1 MPVLCFLCR
10 KCAWWCAENG
20 AVGLLMGV
28 YICEEIMTSSMV
40 RRRKKIPISLAPAG
54 IRVGPTLDFAPNA
67 QGSAMVERRLISATQ
82 AARQPTSRVFSRGAK
97 EREMESLIARVATAA
112 DLSPD
117 VARKAVALIG
127 DFIQREAPEGA
138 VTELF
143 KKAPAFPSIIA
154 SSTQTGGE
162 GMGTGMK
169 GLMGGGGL
177 MAVGSELLSLGL
189 DMEQIQTIGK
199 EVFGYAR
206 ETAGD
211 EVVGEISAAIPGLSQ
226 FI

>member
-1 MPVLCFLCR
+1 MD
-10 KCAWWCAENG
+10 N
-20 AVGLLMGV
+20 
-28 YICEEIMTSSMV
+28 
-40 RRRKKIPISLAPAG
+40 
-54 IRVGPTLDFAPNA
+54 
-67 QGSAMVERRLISATQ
+67 
-82 AARQPTSRVFSRGAK
+82 
-97 EREMESLIARVATAA
+97 LIARVATAA

-127 DFIQREAPEGA
+127 DFIQREAPEEA
-138 VTELF
+138 VKDLF
-143 KKAPAFPSIIA
+143 KKAPAFPAIIA

-162 GMGTGMK
+162 GMGGGLK
-169 GLMGGGGL
+169 GLMGVSSGAMGGGGL
-177 MAVGSELLSLGL
+177 MALASELLTLGL

-199 EVFGYAR
+199 EVFAYAR